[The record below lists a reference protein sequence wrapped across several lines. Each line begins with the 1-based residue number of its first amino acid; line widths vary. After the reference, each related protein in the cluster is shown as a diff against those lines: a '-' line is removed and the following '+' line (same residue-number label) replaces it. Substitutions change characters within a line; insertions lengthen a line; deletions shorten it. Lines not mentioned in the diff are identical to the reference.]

1 MAWRIILFYY
11 NQLFFGVI
19 LAAIVGRLFFVYR
32 INEGLLMTQVIEETV
47 SPVNRNGYLLLGAGL
62 AVASMIVIPALA
74 MRMGLG
80 SSLTGALRIAL
91 MKASSR
97 ATAVACR
104 VPVCDSSDI
113 TCQ

>member
-1 MAWRIILFYY
+1 MISFYY
-11 NQLFFGVI
+11 NQLLFGVI

-32 INEGLLMTQVIEETV
+32 INEGLLMAQVIEETV

-74 MRMGLG
+74 MR
-80 SSLTGALRIAL
+80 IVL